1 MNLSKPFTAVSSA
14 VDSAVLVTL
23 AGSTRPRTGREVAR
37 LAGRSKT
44 AVQRVLDRLV
54 EHGLVDRQPAGEAF
68 LYTLNREHLLSP
80 AVEVMA
86 AARNELVD
94 RLRGEI
100 ARWELQPVHSSVFG
114 SAARGEGDQ
123 ASDVDLFIIRPT
135 EIEAEDLVWRRQL
148 DGLASSVRRWTGN
161 HAGISEMS
169 AAELPRLRRERPPV
183 LRELAAD
190 AIDLAGRSARWILE
204 EDR

>member
-1 MNLSKPFTAVSSA
+1 MHLSTPFTTLSPG
-14 VDSAVLVTL
+14 VDSAVLVAL

-54 EHGLVDRQPAGEAF
+54 EHGLVDRQTAGDAF

-94 RLRGEI
+94 RLRAAI
-100 ARWELQPVHSSVFG
+100 ARWEIQPVHGSVFG

-123 ASDVDLFIIRPT
+123 ASDVDLFIVRP
-135 EIEAEDLVWRRQL
+135 EKIDAEDPTWRRQL
-148 DGLASSVRRWTGN
+148 DELASSVRRWTGN
-161 HAGISEMS
+161 HAGISEVS
-169 AAELPRLRRERPPV
+169 AEEIPRLRRERPPV

-204 EDR
+204 GP